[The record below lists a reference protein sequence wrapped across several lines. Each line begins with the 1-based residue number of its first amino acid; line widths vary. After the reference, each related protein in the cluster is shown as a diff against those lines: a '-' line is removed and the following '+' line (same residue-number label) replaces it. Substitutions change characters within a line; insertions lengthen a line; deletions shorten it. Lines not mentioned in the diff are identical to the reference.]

1 MSLVWSER
9 GYPAGPAYRNY
20 HGLTDHHHRVWRND
34 GAVYDPAAADAL
46 VVADARDFV
55 GRVRERVRDGG
66 VCVCALDTE
75 LLGHWWYEGSR
86 WLAAVVDEAARQG
99 LRMTDLDD
107 ALERHE
113 PVPAAVAELGVS
125 SWGAGG
131 DLRTWSGP
139 AVADLAWQARTAEL
153 ELLSVGR
160 RPGDR
165 ALRELAALQSSDW
178 AFMVS
183 RDLAGE
189 YPRERAHG
197 HVEALRRFLEP
208 DAPAEPALR
217 NLAPDLCGWT
227 D

>member
-1 MSLVWSER
+1 
-9 GYPAGPAYRNY
+9 
-20 HGLTDHHHRVWRND
+20 
-34 GAVYDPAAADAL
+34 
-46 VVADARDFV
+46 
-55 GRVRERVRDGG
+55 
-66 VCVCALDTE
+66 
-75 LLGHWWYEGSR
+75 
-86 WLAAVVDEAARQG
+86 
-99 LRMTDLDD
+99 
-107 ALERHE
+107 
-113 PVPAAVAELGVS
+113 
-125 SWGAGG
+125 
-131 DLRTWSGP
+131 
-139 AVADLAWQARTAEL
+139 VADLAWQARTAEL